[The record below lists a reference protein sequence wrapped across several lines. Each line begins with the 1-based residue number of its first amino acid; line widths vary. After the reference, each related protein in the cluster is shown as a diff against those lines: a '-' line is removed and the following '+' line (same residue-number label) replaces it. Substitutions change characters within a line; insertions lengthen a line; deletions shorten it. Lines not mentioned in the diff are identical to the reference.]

1 MIAQEANVAG
11 KKQDA
16 VKTVK
21 KAKVAKAQRAET
33 PVLVAETLVADAVVA
48 ETKFDEG
55 TKTMT
60 DTVKTKTAE
69 IAEKATEFFKGA
81 QAKAQEAFAKSGETA
96 KEVAGF
102 HKANAEAVIESAKV
116 AATGIQS
123 AAKDSA
129 ALARKNFDATVAHAK
144 ALTEVRS
151 PSDFLKMQGEFIRT
165 QFDASVAEMGKAS
178 EFAVKFAGEVASPL
192 QNRYAVVSEQV
203 KARLAA

>member
-1 MIAQEANVAG
+1 MAG

-16 VKTVK
+16 VKKVK
-21 KAKVAKAQRAET
+21 PGKAQRAET
-33 PVLVAETLVADAVVA
+33 PVIVAESKIAEAVVA
-48 ETKFDEG
+48 ETKSDEG

-60 DTVKTKTAE
+60 DTVQTKAAE

-116 AATGIQS
+116 AATGIQT

-129 ALARKNFDATVAHAK
+129 TLARKNFDVTVAHAK

-151 PSDFLKMQGEFIRT
+151 PTDFFKMQGEFIRT
-165 QFDASVAEMGKAS
+165 D
-178 EFAVKFAGEVASPL
+178 AVKE
-192 QNRYAVVSEQV
+192 R
-203 KARLAA
+203 